1 MEETDKG
8 RNLIK
13 AGKSGLPK
21 HQVLDFSPFAC
32 WLDGGGFCPAQT
44 LDTHPVISKSEPAV
58 PQMAAGFSVC
68 CPFFPS
74 DLSFFFFF
82 LREQKVLIQ
91 NMLLA
96 YESFL
101 RNSEVPLFLDQCFH
115 LQ

>member
-13 AGKSGLPK
+13 AGKSGL
-21 HQVLDFSPFAC
+21 PFAC

-82 LREQKVLIQ
+82 T
-91 NMLLA
+91 
-96 YESFL
+96 
-101 RNSEVPLFLDQCFH
+101 
-115 LQ
+115 